1 MERSMPAADVT
12 LVPLAEEDF
21 TELRELAG
29 TIWRQHYTA
38 IISAAQVEFMLES
51 RFSDDALRVQLQAA
65 ESWLEVL
72 RASGAPVGYCAYEL
86 ANLVGD
92 GSQAAG
98 MKLAQLYVRSSQRR
112 QGLGRAMLHHVEH
125 RSRELGRE
133 ELWLQVNKRN
143 TASIAFY
150 RAAGFDIVREAVLEI
165 GGGFVMDD
173 YLMAKRVAG

>member
-1 MERSMPAADVT
+1 MPAADVT
-12 LVPLAEEDF
+12 IGPLTEADF

-29 TIWRQHYTA
+29 TIWRQHYTG

-51 RFSDDALRVQLQAA
+51 RFSDDALRVQLQATD
-65 ESWLEVL
+65 SWLEVL

-92 GSQAAG
+92 GQQATG
-98 MKLAQLYVRSSQRR
+98 MKLAQLYVHSAQRR
-112 QGLGRAMLHHVEH
+112 QGLGRAMLRRVEH
-125 RSRELGRE
+125 RARELGRE
-133 ELWLQVNKRN
+133 ELWLQVNKKN
-143 TASIAFY
+143 TASIGFY
-150 RAAGFDIVREAVLEI
+150 RAAGFDIVREAVFEI